1 MSEALKDVETRP
13 DNGTVEK
20 FTGDEEAKVLEQWKA
35 AKAREEDKRARE
47 MEFAKTIQDA
57 MQRRLGRR
65 LRYQAGGR
73 GVMPPETYVLFGMGI
88 LLGGVIGFTVG
99 TIRERSCRTIRR
111 GGKK

>member
-57 MQRRLGRR
+57 MQK
-65 LRYQAGGR
+65 LRCQLVVVPKKA
-73 GVMPPETYVLFGMGI
+73 
-88 LLGGVIGFTVG
+88 VIGNGVWG
-99 TIRERSCRTIRR
+99 DAYDIRPVAGE
-111 GGKK
+111 